1 MPKWKNGLE
10 SEPVTTYVSEE
21 TKQAWKEHAD
31 NLDVSLS
38 RFVEMMVNSGRTI
51 YSDSAPKGF
60 EETDPASAER
70 RIKALENELR
80 LRESDSKADTL
91 QVYTELDDDYTSLD
105 NLRERVEGDES
116 MIYESLQLLVDE
128 GLVEYDVMK
137 NGYTKT

>member
-1 MPKWKNGLE
+1 MPRWKNGLE

-21 TKQAWKEHAD
+21 TKQAWKEHAN

-38 RFVEMMVNSGRTI
+38 RFVEMMVNSGRSV
-51 YSDSAPKGF
+51 YSDSAPKGY
-60 EETDPASAER
+60 EETDAASAER

-80 LRESDSKADTL
+80 LRESESKADTL
-91 QVYTELDDDYTSLD
+91 QVYTELGDGYRSIDE
-105 NLRERVEGDES
+105 LREQVEGEES

-128 GLVEYDVMK
+128 GLVKYDVMK